1 MYSQLSVSEMKIQH
15 KVFFSF
21 RKELLILCLSP
32 FTSEPK
38 TCTSQLKSILND
50 NRNII
55 KKFSKAIYTMKTRF
69 TLLTILISSILFVG
83 CSGTKDVPET
93 REQRVVR
100 YLTGVGNKYWH
111 LKEVH
116 VNLVKQTLTD
126 YQLKYTKTYTSDPSN
141 SDPLNA
147 KTGTYVN
154 SDGLNGK
161 WKLTSD
167 GTELQETYLNNSGG
181 PVKVPY
187 SINAITETILDIEY
201 LINMTLVREV
211 YYAY

>member
-1 MYSQLSVSEMKIQH
+1 
-15 KVFFSF
+15 
-21 RKELLILCLSP
+21 
-32 FTSEPK
+32 
-38 TCTSQLKSILND
+38 LKSILND

-55 KKFSKAIYTMKTRF
+55 KKFSKAIYTMKTKF
-69 TLLTILISSILFVG
+69 TLLIILISSILFLG
-83 CSGTKDVPET
+83 CDGTKDVPET

-111 LKEVH
+111 LKEVY
-116 VNLVKQTLTD
+116 VNQVKQSLTND
-126 YQLKYTKTYTSDPSN
+126 QLTYTKTYTSDPSN

-147 KTGTYVN
+147 KTGTFVN
-154 SDGLNGK
+154 SDKLIGK

-167 GTELQETYLNNSGG
+167 GTELQETYLNNTGG

-187 SINAITETILDIEY
+187 SINAITDSMLDMEY
-201 LINMTLVREV
+201 LVNMTLVREV